1 MCLARFRP
9 LGPPRGPHGN
19 RAKHM
24 CFYTFDPLGPHFLS
38 SWAPFLST
46 FGGTSI
52 LGPFWE
58 PFGRP
63 LGALWE
69 PLGTLWGPL
78 GTLWEAFGALW
89 EALGTLGNPLG
100 DLWGP
105 LGTLWEALGAF
116 GEPFGTFWERLEALR
131 GNFGFLGVPFGAFL
145 ASLRCILGSFSF
157 CRCFLNRIFRDR
169 SVRRSPGQ
177 IERGR
182 RRTEDTQTS
191 DRRKPSV

>member
-9 LGPPRGPHGN
+9 LAPPRGPHGN

-24 CFYTFDPLGPHFLS
+24 GFYTFDPLGPHFLS

-69 PLGTLWGPL
+69 PLGTLGDPLGGLGDLWGPL
-78 GTLWEAFGALW
+78 GTLWEAF
-89 EALGTLGNPLG
+89 
-100 DLWGP
+100 
-105 LGTLWEALGAF
+105 GTLWEALGAF
-116 GEPFGTFWERLEALR
+116 GEPFGTFWGRLEALR
-131 GNFGFLGVPFGAFL
+131 ANFGFLGLPFGAFL
-145 ASLRCILGSFSF
+145 ASLRCLLVSFSF
-157 CRCFLNRIFRDR
+157 FDAFGTASLGIVR
-169 SVRRSPGQ
+169 SV
-177 IERGR
+177 GR
-182 RRTEDTQTS
+182 QVR
-191 DRRKPSV
+191 